1 MKKFKKHIIIAWIWG
16 LAMSFVGG
24 TPMDITLTS
33 FIVQPPLFAFILLFA
48 TFLLAFIISL
58 FVKNDEEKEMK
69 IFNIAFKIILGL
81 GIFMLINSALVDY
94 IIANDGF

>member
-16 LAMSFVGG
+16 LAMSFFGG
-24 TPMDITLTS
+24 TPMDITLTG
-33 FIVQPPLFAFILLFA
+33 FIVSPPLFAFVLLFA

-69 IFNIAFKIILGL
+69 TFNIAFNIILAL